1 MNLSTGCPYCENLEC
16 KDEDKMLLANFA
28 CKANPERVIE
38 NAGACFVEVTDSG
51 VNIIHDCPDF
61 SAAGQNR

>member
-1 MNLSTGCPYCENLEC
+1 
-16 KDEDKMLLANFA
+16 MLLANFA